1 MTLEDEF
8 FKEKIIT
15 FFFCRFE
22 GATRKFVWDRKRFR
36 IDHTPDITIRLM
48 RYLTLIVNN
57 VLIGLMRG
65 EMVNSICSNLKRNNE
80 ELGSRSLRNF

>member
-1 MTLEDEF
+1 
-8 FKEKIIT
+8 
-15 FFFCRFE
+15 
-22 GATRKFVWDRKRFR
+22 VWDRKRFR

-65 EMVNSICSNLKRNNE
+65 RDGKFDLFEFE
-80 ELGSRSLRNF
+80 T